1 MKKYFEVLNKV
12 ALFYGMDGDE
22 LLSLLECLGAKVE
35 AFDRNETVFM
45 SGDVIYRFGI
55 VLSGQV
61 QVISEDFYGN
71 RNILAAMGA
80 GEMIG
85 ESYAC
90 AESYELPV
98 SVVATADSELLFID
112 FRRLASPCVNACAFH
127 ARLIRNMLN
136 IVSVKNIALTR
147 KIEHVSRR
155 TTREKLLSY
164 LSDAAKK
171 AGGGW
176 FSIPFNRQELADY
189 LYVERSA
196 MSATLSKL
204 RDEGVLLY
212 HRNNF
217 KLL

>member
-1 MKKYFEVLNKV
+1 
-12 ALFYGMDGDE
+12 
-22 LLSLLECLGAKVE
+22 
-35 AFDRNETVFM
+35 
-45 SGDVIYRFGI
+45 
-55 VLSGQV
+55 
-61 QVISEDFYGN
+61 
-71 RNILAAMGA
+71 
-80 GEMIG
+80 
-85 ESYAC
+85 
-90 AESYELPV
+90 
-98 SVVATADSELLFID
+98 VATADSELLFID

-212 HRNNF
+212 RRNNF